1 MVETRH
7 FRSIERGYSRTLEKV
22 ITQSAVEH
30 EYFDP
35 AIPNEDV
42 GGGDPGL
49 AQLMQMGE
57 AELGDGPAPTSPF
70 EQLRDLH

>member
-1 MVETRH
+1 MVQSKH
-7 FRSIERGYSRTLEKV
+7 FKRTERGYSRTLEKV

-49 AQLMQMGE
+49 AQLMQVDE
-57 AELGDGPAPTSPF
+57 TEFGDGPAPQSPF
-70 EQLRDLH
+70 EQLRDQH